1 MKEKHIAMYMEMA
14 EVAAK
19 SSYAKRLQVGSIA
32 VKDHRILS
40 VGYNGTPPGMDN
52 DCEERDW
59 DNGSGGWLSPE
70 EIEQRYPFK
79 AYNQTAGKAV
89 RYGLKTKKEVIHA
102 EMNLIYKMA
111 RDGQAGN
118 GADIFITHAPCFE
131 CSKAILSVGFNS
143 VYFRNAYRD
152 SSGIDMLW
160 QNGVQVRQV

>member
-52 DCEERDW
+52 NCEEVVTPTLPYLQGD
-59 DNGSGGWLSPE
+59 GP
-70 EIEQRYPFK
+70 
-79 AYNQTAGKAV
+79 T
-89 RYGLKTKKEVIHA
+89 LKTRKEVIHA